1 MISSAL
7 TGASVDPRQKLPPE
21 VAATARRVAIQAA
34 PENVFFQKIFI
45 YQRIK
50 VVNQSGPNIA
60 SGRAHHIDAHLY
72 SGDDVKNHPDHRGR
86 AEDAAADDNDFR
98 GVLAFGRLRDGYR
111 DLRRNGPGFAHF
123 ACLHDVCMASISIA
137 IALLIVPGN
146 LTAVSG
152 NAGFQA
158 DILVFTFLAL
168 AAFLI
173 FRPYRSLWRYTS
185 LSDLL
190 SILTVS
196 TIVALSYLTIDRTV
210 GPLSV
215 ASWGTYINAWLF
227 MVVLMSGPRVA
238 ARLAAAPSGGARAGG
253 RDDHVNLLLL
263 GAGDSSELFLRAL
276 GRDPASRF
284 RVVGIVDEMGANF
297 RRSIHGV
304 EVLGSPGNLE
314 IVVQKL
320 DRKGKR
326 PTRLVI
332 TEEHLSPA
340 SLKSMLDEAERLGL
354 TLSRAP
360 RLTELRADVDR
371 RVEVKPIAIE
381 DLLGRPQT
389 LLDRGSMRDLCHG
402 ARVLV
407 TGAGGTIGSELVR
420 QISAFSP
427 EEIILVDNSEFHLYG
442 IDMEVRERFPDVTRN
457 VIMADVRDRTRI
469 FDVFEKHRP
478 ALVFH
483 AAAMK
488 HVPMVEM
495 HPSEG
500 VLTNIRGTRNIADA
514 ARAAGVSAMVLI
526 STDKAVNP
534 TSVMG
539 ATKRV
544 AECYCQALDIETAP
558 ENGTRFLTV
567 RFGNVLGSTGSVVPL
582 FQKQLAQGGPLTVTH
597 PAVTRYFMTTREAV
611 ALVLQASALGTRS
624 QEHRGS
630 IYTLEMGSAVRI
642 QDLARQMIRL
652 AGLRPGEDIDILY
665 TGLRP
670 GEKLYEEP
678 LHQSEELLPT
688 ELDGILL
695 ASPRTAD
702 FAMLERLIS
711 KLIDVAATSKVDEAL
726 KLIRTVVPEYTP
738 TANKDGALVNS
749 YIPVEHRSIVKQ
761 PEPEGA
767 RLGLA

>member
-1 MISSAL
+1 M
-7 TGASVDPRQKLPPE
+7 
-21 VAATARRVAIQAA
+21 
-34 PENVFFQKIFI
+34 
-45 YQRIK
+45 
-50 VVNQSGPNIA
+50 
-60 SGRAHHIDAHLY
+60 
-72 SGDDVKNHPDHRGR
+72 KNHPDHRGLS
-86 AEDAAADDNDFR
+86 EDTTTDDNGFQ
-98 GVLAFGRLRDGYR
+98 GVLAFGRLLDGFR

-123 ACLHDVCMASISIA
+123 ACLHDICMASISVTV
-137 IALLIVPGN
+137 ALLIVPGN
-146 LTAVSG
+146 LIG
-152 NAGFQA
+152 AGAETGFEA
-158 DILVFTFLAL
+158 DILVFTVLA
-168 AAFLI
+168 AIAFLI

-190 SILTVS
+190 SIVTVS
-196 TIVALSYLTIDRTV
+196 TVVALTYLAIDRAT
-210 GPLSV
+210 GSLSV
-215 ASWGTYINAWLF
+215 AEWGTYINAWLL
-227 MVVLMSGPRVA
+227 MVVLLSGPRVA
-238 ARLAAAPSGGARAGG
+238 ARLAAAPSVRPKIEN
-253 RDDHVNLLLL
+253 RDDYVALLLL
-263 GAGDSSELFLRAL
+263 GAGDATELFLRAL
-276 GRDPASRF
+276 RRDPASRF

-297 RRSIHGV
+297 RRSIHGI
-304 EVLGSPGNLE
+304 EVLGSPENLE
-314 IVVQKL
+314 AVVQKL
-320 DRKGKR
+320 DKKGKR
-326 PTRLVI
+326 PSRLVV

-340 SLKSMLDEAERLGL
+340 SLKAMLDEAERLGL
-354 TLSRAP
+354 TLSRIP
-360 RLTELRADVDR
+360 RLTELRADIDR
-371 RVEVKPIAIE
+371 RIEVKPIAIE

-407 TGAGGTIGSELVR
+407 TGAGGTIGGELVR

-442 IDMEVRERFPDVTRN
+442 IDMEVAERFPDVSRS
-457 VIMADVRDRTRI
+457 VVMADVRDRTRV
-469 FDVFEKHRP
+469 FDVFEKHQP

-514 ARAAGVSAMVLI
+514 ARATRVSTMVLI

-544 AECYCQALDIETAP
+544 AECYCQALDIDTAS

-702 FAMLERLIS
+702 FAMLERLIT
-711 KLIDVAATSKVDEAL
+711 KLIEVAATSNVDDAL
-726 KLIRTVVPEYTP
+726 KLIKTVVPEYTP

-749 YIPVEHRSIVKQ
+749 YIPVEHRSIAKQ
-761 PEPEGA
+761 PDQEGA
-767 RLGLA
+767 QPGVA

>member
-1 MISSAL
+1 M
-7 TGASVDPRQKLPPE
+7 
-21 VAATARRVAIQAA
+21 
-34 PENVFFQKIFI
+34 
-45 YQRIK
+45 
-50 VVNQSGPNIA
+50 
-60 SGRAHHIDAHLY
+60 HLY
-72 SGDDVKNHPDHRGR
+72 SGEDVENHPDHDRLSR
-86 AEDAAADDNDFR
+86 DARTTDNDFQ
-98 GVLAFGRLRDGYR
+98 GVLAFDRLSDGIR

-123 ACLHDVCMASISIA
+123 ACLHDICMAAISISL
-137 IALLIVPGN
+137 ALLIVPGVFG
-146 LTAVSG
+146 A
-152 NAGFQA
+152 AGIGAEFEA
-158 DILVFTFLAL
+158 DILVFTCLAA

-185 LSDLL
+185 LADLL

-196 TIVALSYLTIDRTV
+196 TVVAISYIAIDRAA
-210 GPLSV
+210 GSLSV
-215 ASWGTYINAWLF
+215 ATWGTYVNAWLF

-238 ARLAAAPSGGARAGG
+238 ARLASVPGFRRRANR
-253 RDDHVNLLLL
+253 RDDDVSLLLL
-263 GAGDSSELFLRAL
+263 GAGDATELFLRAL
-276 GRDPASRF
+276 RRDPTTRF
-284 RVVGIVDEMGANF
+284 NVVGIVDEMGANF
-297 RRSIHGV
+297 RRAIHGV

-314 IVVQKL
+314 DVVQNL
-320 DRKGKR
+320 ESKGNR
-326 PTRLVI
+326 PDRLVI

-340 SLKSMLDEAERLGL
+340 SLKSLLDEVERLGL

-360 RLTELRADVDR
+360 RVTELRGDLDR
-371 RVEVKPIAIE
+371 PIEVKPIAIE

-442 IDMEVRERFPDVTRN
+442 IDMEVKERFPDVTRS
-457 VIMADVRDRTRI
+457 VVMADVRDRARV
-469 FDVFEKHRP
+469 FDVFGSHRP
-478 ALVFH
+478 ELVFH

-500 VLTNIRGTRNIADA
+500 VLTNIHGTRNIADA
-514 ARAAGVSAMVLI
+514 ARETGVSTMVLI

-544 AECYCQALDIETAP
+544 AECYCQALDVDTAA

-624 QEHRGS
+624 KEHRGG

-652 AGLRPGEDIDILY
+652 AGLRPGEDIDIAY

-688 ELDGILL
+688 ELEGILL

-702 FAMLERLIS
+702 FAMLERMIT
-711 KLIDVAATSKVDEAL
+711 KLIEVAATSRVDEAL

-749 YIPVEHRSIVKQ
+749 YIPVEHRSIANN
-761 PEPEGA
+761 PNHEGA
-767 RLGLA
+767 QLGLV

>member
-1 MISSAL
+1 MENQP
-7 TGASVDPRQKLPPE
+7 DD
-21 VAATARRVAIQAA
+21 RRLS
-34 PENVFFQKIFI
+34 E
-45 YQRIK
+45 
-50 VVNQSGPNIA
+50 
-60 SGRAHHIDAHLY
+60 
-72 SGDDVKNHPDHRGR
+72 DV
-86 AEDAAADDNDFR
+86 AEDEYDFR
-98 GVLAFGRLRDGYR
+98 GVLALGRLLDGFR
-111 DLRRNGPGFAHF
+111 ELRRNGPGFAHF
-123 ACLHDVCMASISIA
+123 ACLHDVSMAAISITV
-137 IALLIVPGN
+137 ALLIVPGDLFGADAN
-146 LTAVSG
+146 GA
-152 NAGFQA
+152 NKGFEA
-158 DILVFTFLAL
+158 DILVFTFF
-168 AAFLI
+168 AAASFLI

-185 LSDLL
+185 LSDLV

-196 TIVALSYLTIDRTV
+196 TVATSCYLVADRAV
-210 GPLSV
+210 GSISV
-215 ASWGTYINAWLF
+215 AEWGTYINAWLL

-238 ARLAAAPSGGARAGG
+238 ARLAAVPNFRREMSGRNDRVA
-253 RDDHVNLLLL
+253 LLLL
-263 GAGDSSELFLRAL
+263 GAGDAKELFLRAL
-276 GRDPASRF
+276 RRDPESRF

-297 RRSIHGV
+297 RRSIHGI
-304 EVLGSPGNLE
+304 EVLGSPENLE
-314 IVVQKL
+314 AVVQKL
-320 DRKGKR
+320 ERKGRR
-326 PTRLVI
+326 PSRLVI

-340 SLKSMLDEAERLGL
+340 GLKSMLDEAERLGL
-354 TLSRAP
+354 KLSRIP

-371 RVEVKPIAIE
+371 RVEIKPIAIE

-389 LLDRGSMRDLCHG
+389 LLDRGSMRDLCNG

-407 TGAGGTIGSELVR
+407 TGVGGTIGSELVR

-442 IDMEVRERFPDVTRN
+442 IDMEVKERFPDVSRR
-457 VIMADVRDRTRI
+457 VVMADVRDRTRV

-500 VLTNIRGTRNIADA
+500 VLTNVHGTRNIADA
-514 ARAAGVSAMVLI
+514 ARAFGVSAMVLI

-544 AECYCQALDIETAP
+544 AETYCQALDIDTAS

-597 PAVTRYFMTTREAV
+597 PSVTRYFMTTREAV
-611 ALVLQASALGTRS
+611 ALVLQASAMGSRS
-624 QEHRGS
+624 GEHRGG

-652 AGLRPGEDIDILY
+652 AGLRPGEDIEIVY

-670 GEKLYEEP
+670 GEKLY
-678 LHQSEELLPT
+678 
-688 ELDGILL
+688 
-695 ASPRTAD
+695 
-702 FAMLERLIS
+702 
-711 KLIDVAATSKVDEAL
+711 
-726 KLIRTVVPEYTP
+726 
-738 TANKDGALVNS
+738 
-749 YIPVEHRSIVKQ
+749 
-761 PEPEGA
+761 
-767 RLGLA
+767 

>member
-1 MISSAL
+1 M
-7 TGASVDPRQKLPPE
+7 
-21 VAATARRVAIQAA
+21 
-34 PENVFFQKIFI
+34 
-45 YQRIK
+45 
-50 VVNQSGPNIA
+50 
-60 SGRAHHIDAHLY
+60 
-72 SGDDVKNHPDHRGR
+72 KNHPDHHRLPEE
-86 AEDAAADDNDFR
+86 ASTDDNDFQ
-98 GVLAFGRLRDGYR
+98 GVLAFGRLLDGFR
-111 DLRRNGPGFAHF
+111 ELRLNGPGFAHF
-123 ACLHDVCMASISIA
+123 ACLHDICMASISITV
-137 IALLIVPGN
+137 ALLIVPGN
-146 LTAVSG
+146 LLGAGTAP
-152 NAGFQA
+152 GFEA
-158 DILVFTFLAL
+158 DILVFTALAA

-196 TIVALSYLTIDRTV
+196 TIVALTYLAIDRAAGT
-210 GPLSV
+210 LSV
-215 ASWGTYINAWLF
+215 AAWGTYINAWLF

-238 ARLAAAPSGGARAGG
+238 ARLAAAPSMRMQSGGQ
-253 RDDHVNLLLL
+253 DDHVALLLV
-263 GAGDSSELFLRAL
+263 GAGDATELFLRAL
-276 GRDPASRF
+276 RRDPASRF

-297 RRSIHGV
+297 RRSIHGI

-314 IVVQKL
+314 SVVQKL
-320 DRKGKR
+320 DAKGRR
-326 PTRLVI
+326 PSRLVI

-354 TLSRAP
+354 TLSRIP
-360 RLTELRADVDR
+360 RLTELRGDLDR
-371 RVEVKPIAIE
+371 RIEVKPIAIE

-442 IDMEVRERFPDVTRN
+442 IDMEVAERFPDVKRS
-457 VIMADVRDRTRI
+457 VVMADVRDRTRVLN
-469 FDVFEKHRP
+469 VFEKHQP

-500 VLTNIRGTRNIADA
+500 ALTNIHGTRNIADA
-514 ARAAGVSAMVLI
+514 ARATGVSTMVLI

-544 AECYCQALDIETAP
+544 AECYCQALDIDTAP

-624 QEHRGS
+624 QENRGS

-652 AGLRPGEDIDILY
+652 AGLRPGEDIDIVY

-702 FAMLERLIS
+702 FAMLERLIT
-711 KLIDVAATSKVDEAL
+711 KLIDVATVSDVDEAL

-749 YIPVEHRSIVKQ
+749 YIPVEHRSIAKM
-761 PEPEGA
+761 PEQGGA
-767 RLGLA
+767 QLGLA

>member
-1 MISSAL
+1 M
-7 TGASVDPRQKLPPE
+7 
-21 VAATARRVAIQAA
+21 
-34 PENVFFQKIFI
+34 N
-45 YQRIK
+45 
-50 VVNQSGPNIA
+50 
-60 SGRAHHIDAHLY
+60 
-72 SGDDVKNHPDHRGR
+72 NHPDHHRLT
-86 AEDAAADDNDFR
+86 EDTATDDNDFQ
-98 GVLAFGRLRDGYR
+98 GVLAFGRLRDGFR
-111 DLRRNGPGFAHF
+111 DLSRNGPGFAHF
-123 ACLHDVCMASISIA
+123 ACLHDICMASISIT

-146 LTAVSG
+146 LIDAGVSV
-152 NAGFQA
+152 GFEA
-158 DILVFTFLAL
+158 DILVFTLLAIV
-168 AAFLI
+168 AFLI

-185 LSDLL
+185 LSDLV
-190 SILTVS
+190 SILAVS
-196 TIVALSYLTIDRTV
+196 TIVALTYLGIDRAA
-210 GPLSV
+210 GSLSV
-215 ASWGTYINAWLF
+215 AAWGTYINAWLF

-238 ARLAAAPSGGARAGG
+238 ARLAAVPNHRITTNGH
-253 RDDHVNLLLL
+253 DDRVALLLV
-263 GAGDSSELFLRAL
+263 GAGDATDLFLRAL
-276 GRDPASRF
+276 RRDPTSRF
-284 RVVGIVDEMGANF
+284 QVVGIVDEMGANF

-314 IVVQKL
+314 AVVQKL
-320 DRKGKR
+320 DQKGKR
-326 PTRLVI
+326 PSKLVI

-354 TLSRAP
+354 TLSRIP
-360 RLTELRADVDR
+360 RLTELRADIDGR
-371 RVEVKPIAIE
+371 IEVKPIAIE

-402 ARVLV
+402 AKVLV

-442 IDMEVRERFPDVTRN
+442 IDMEVAERFPDVTRR
-457 VIMADVRDRTRI
+457 VVMADVRDRSR
-469 FDVFEKHRP
+469 VFGVFKKYQP

-500 VLTNIRGTRNIADA
+500 VLTNIRGTRNVADA
-514 ARAAGVSAMVLI
+514 AHETGASAMVFI

-544 AECYCQALDIETAP
+544 AECYCQALDIDTAA

-582 FQKQLAQGGPLTVTH
+582 FQKQLAMGGPLTVTH

-611 ALVLQASALGTRS
+611 ALVLQASALGRRS
-624 QEHRGS
+624 QQHRGS

-652 AGLRPGEDIDILY
+652 AGLRPGEDIDIVY

-702 FAMLERLIS
+702 FAMLERLIT
-711 KLIDVAATSKVDEAL
+711 KLVEVAETSKVDEAL

-749 YIPVEHRSIVKQ
+749 YIPVAHRSIANN
-761 PEPEGA
+761 PEPAGSH
-767 RLGLA
+767 LGLA

>member
-1 MISSAL
+1 LKRA
-7 TGASVDPRQKLPPE
+7 
-21 VAATARRVAIQAA
+21 
-34 PENVFFQKIFI
+34 
-45 YQRIK
+45 QRI
-50 VVNQSGPNIA
+50 
-60 SGRAHHIDAHLY
+60 DAYLY
-72 SGDDVKNHPDHRGR
+72 SGDDVKDHPDHHRPS
-86 AEDAAADDNDFR
+86 EDTTTDDNGFQ
-98 GVLAFGRLRDGYR
+98 GVLAFGRLRDGFL
-111 DLRRNGPGFAHF
+111 DLHRNGPGFAHF
-123 ACLHDVCMASISIA
+123 ACLHDICMASISITV
-137 IALLIVPGN
+137 ALLIVPGN
-146 LTAVSG
+146 LIDGGVG
-152 NAGFQA
+152 VGFEA
-158 DILVFTFLAL
+158 DILVFTLLATV
-168 AAFLI
+168 AFVI

-185 LSDLL
+185 LPDLV

-196 TIVALSYLTIDRTV
+196 TIVVLSYLTIDRTV
-210 GPLSV
+210 GSLSV
-215 ASWGTYINAWLF
+215 AEWGTYINAWLF
-227 MVVLMSGPRVA
+227 MVVLMSGPRVG
-238 ARLAAAPSGGARAGG
+238 ARLAAEPNIRTKPSG
-253 RDDHVNLLLL
+253 RDDHISLLLL
-263 GAGDSSELFLRAL
+263 GAGDATELFLRAL
-276 GRDPASRF
+276 GRDPESRF

-314 IVVQKL
+314 TVVRKL
-320 DRKGKR
+320 DRKGNR
-326 PTRLVI
+326 PSRLVI

-340 SLKSMLDEAERLGL
+340 SLKSMLEEAERLGL
-354 TLSRAP
+354 TLSRIP
-360 RLTELRADVDR
+360 RLTELRAGIDQR
-371 RVEVKPIAIE
+371 IEVKPIAIE

-442 IDMEVRERFPDVTRN
+442 IDMEVAERFPDVKRS
-457 VIMADVRDRTRI
+457 VVMADVRDRSRV
-469 FDVFEKHRP
+469 FSVFEKHQP

-544 AECYCQALDIETAP
+544 AECYCQAMDIDTAP

-582 FQKQLAQGGPLTVTH
+582 FQKQLAVGGPLTVTH

-652 AGLRPGEDIDILY
+652 AGLRPGEDIDIVY

-688 ELDGILL
+688 EVEGILL

-702 FAMLERLIS
+702 FVMLERLIT
-711 KLIDVAATSKVDEAL
+711 KLIDVAEISKVDEAL

-749 YIPVEHRSIVKQ
+749 YIPVEHRSIAKN
-761 PEPEGA
+761 PEQDGA
-767 RLGLA
+767 QLGLA

>member
-1 MISSAL
+1 MKHQSDETEPCA
-7 TGASVDPRQKLPPE
+7 
-21 VAATARRVAIQAA
+21 
-34 PENVFFQKIFI
+34 ENT
-45 YQRIK
+45 
-50 VVNQSGPNIA
+50 
-60 SGRAHHIDAHLY
+60 
-72 SGDDVKNHPDHRGR
+72 DDT
-86 AEDAAADDNDFR
+86 NDFYEVFAVGR
-98 GVLAFGRLRDGYR
+98 FFEGVR
-111 DLRRNGPGFAHF
+111 DLRRNGPGFSHF
-123 ACLHDVCMASISIA
+123 AYLHDICMASIAIFIA
-137 IALLIVPGN
+137 FVIVPGN
-146 LTAVSG
+146 LATLNSWYEI
-152 NAGFQA
+152 QT
-158 DILVFTFLAL
+158 DIFVFTGL
-168 AAFLI
+168 AAFSFLV
-173 FRPYRSLWRYTS
+173 FRPYRSLWRYSS

-196 TIVALSYLTIDRTV
+196 TIVSLSYFIADRSI
-210 GPLSV
+210 GPFSI
-215 ASWGTYINAWLF
+215 AEWGTYVNAWFL
-227 MVVLMSGPRVA
+227 MIMLMSGPRVA
-238 ARLAAAPSGGARAGG
+238 TRLAAVPNTRLSGRRPSGR
-253 RDDHVNLLLL
+253 RHDDCVALLLV
-263 GAGDSSELFLRAL
+263 GAGDGTELFIPAL
-276 GRDPASRF
+276 DRDPAPRF

-304 EVLGSPGNLE
+304 EVLGALNDLE
-314 IVVQKL
+314 TVIRKL
-320 DRKGKR
+320 ELKDSR
-326 PTRLVI
+326 PWRLVI

-354 TLSRAP
+354 TLSRIP
-360 RLTELRADVDR
+360 RVTELRADLDR
-371 RVEVKPIAIE
+371 RIEIKPIAIE

-389 LLDRGSMRDLCHG
+389 LLDRGSMRDMCHG
-402 ARVLV
+402 ERILV

-442 IDMEVRERFPDVTRN
+442 IDMEVGQRFPDVARK
-457 VIMADVRDRTRI
+457 VMMADVRDRTRI
-469 FDVFEKHRP
+469 FEIFEKHRP

-500 VLTNIRGTRNIADA
+500 VLTNVHGTRNVADA
-514 ARAAGVSAMVLI
+514 ARANGVGAMVLI

-539 ATKRV
+539 ATKRI
-544 AECYCQALDIETAP
+544 AEGYCHALDIETQADG
-558 ENGTRFLTV
+558 GTRFLTV

-597 PAVTRYFMTTREAV
+597 PSVTRYFMTTREAV
-611 ALVLQASALGTRS
+611 ALVLQASALGSRS
-624 QEHRGS
+624 ADNRGS
-630 IYTLEMGSAVRI
+630 IFTLEMGSAVRI

-652 AGLRPGEDIDILY
+652 AGLRPGEDIEIVY

-702 FAMLERLIS
+702 FAVLERLIL
-711 KLIDVAATSKVDEAL
+711 KLIGSASATEIDVALQLFRV
-726 KLIRTVVPEYTP
+726 IVPEYTP
-738 TANKDGALVNS
+738 TSNKDGALVKS
-749 YIPVEHRSIVKQ
+749 YVPSQHRSAT
-761 PEPEGA
+761 EG
-767 RLGLA
+767 LTDYGQNLSLA

>member
-1 MISSAL
+1 M
-7 TGASVDPRQKLPPE
+7 
-21 VAATARRVAIQAA
+21 
-34 PENVFFQKIFI
+34 
-45 YQRIK
+45 
-50 VVNQSGPNIA
+50 
-60 SGRAHHIDAHLY
+60 
-72 SGDDVKNHPDHRGR
+72 KNHPDHGR
-86 AEDAAADDNDFR
+86 LSEDGSTDDNDFQ
-98 GVLAFGRLRDGYR
+98 GVLALGRLLDGFR
-111 DLRRNGPGFAHF
+111 DLRLNGPGFAHF
-123 ACLHDVCMASISIA
+123 ACLHDICMASISITV
-137 IALLIVPGN
+137 ALLIVPGN
-146 LTAVSG
+146 LVG
-152 NAGFQA
+152 AGAAPGFEA
-158 DILVFTFLAL
+158 DILVFTALAA

-190 SILTVS
+190 SILMVS
-196 TIVALSYLTIDRTV
+196 TIVAVTYLAIDRAA
-210 GPLSV
+210 GSLSV
-215 ASWGTYINAWLF
+215 AAWGTYINAWLF

-238 ARLAAAPSGGARAGG
+238 ARLAAAPNMGMKAR
-253 RDDHVNLLLL
+253 RHDDHVALLLV
-263 GAGDSSELFLRAL
+263 GAGDATELFLRAL
-276 GRDPASRF
+276 RRDPASRF
-284 RVVGIVDEMGANF
+284 QVVGIVDEMGANF
-297 RRSIHGV
+297 RRSIHGI

-314 IVVQKL
+314 SVVQKL
-320 DRKGKR
+320 DKKGQR
-326 PTRLVI
+326 PSRLVI

-354 TLSRAP
+354 TLSRIP
-360 RLTELRADVDR
+360 RLTELRGDLDR
-371 RVEVKPIAIE
+371 RIEVKPIAIE

-420 QISAFSP
+420 QISAYSP
-427 EEIILVDNSEFHLYG
+427 KEIILVDNSEFHLYG
-442 IDMEVRERFPDVTRN
+442 IDMEVAERFPDVTRN
-457 VIMADVRDRTRI
+457 VVMADVRDRTRV
-469 FDVFEKHRP
+469 FNVFEKHQP

-500 VLTNIRGTRNIADA
+500 ALTNIHGTRNIADA
-514 ARAAGVSAMVLI
+514 ARATGVSTMVLI

-544 AECYCQALDIETAP
+544 AECYCQALDIDTAP

-652 AGLRPGEDIDILY
+652 AGLRPGEDIDIVY

-702 FAMLERLIS
+702 FAMLERLIT
-711 KLIDVAATSKVDEAL
+711 KLIEVATVSDVEEAL

-738 TANKDGALVNS
+738 TANKDGALVNT
-749 YIPVEHRSIVKQ
+749 YVPVEHRSIAKL
-761 PEPEGA
+761 PEQEGA
-767 RLGLA
+767 QLGLA

>member
-1 MISSAL
+1 L
-7 TGASVDPRQKLPPE
+7 E
-21 VAATARRVAIQAA
+21 
-34 PENVFFQKIFI
+34 
-45 YQRIK
+45 
-50 VVNQSGPNIA
+50 
-60 SGRAHHIDAHLY
+60 
-72 SGDDVKNHPDHRGR
+72 NHPDNRR
-86 AEDAAADDNDFR
+86 LSQDIDADENGFR
-98 GVLAFGRLRDGYR
+98 GVLALGRLQDGLR

-123 ACLHDVCMASISIA
+123 ACLHDISMAAISITV
-137 IALLIVPGN
+137 ALLIVPGD
-146 LTAVSG
+146 LFG
-152 NAGFQA
+152 AGADKGFEA
-158 DILVFTFLAL
+158 DILVFTLF
-168 AAFLI
+168 AAASFLI

-185 LSDLL
+185 LSDLV
-190 SILTVS
+190 SILIVS
-196 TIVALSYLTIDRTV
+196 TVVTVCYLVTDRSV
-210 GPLSV
+210 GSLSV
-215 ASWGTYINAWLF
+215 AEWGTYINAWLL
-227 MVVLMSGPRVA
+227 MVVLMGGPRVA
-238 ARLAAAPSGGARAGG
+238 ARLVAAPNLRKETVG
-253 RDDHVNLLLL
+253 RNDDVALLLL
-263 GAGDSSELFLRAL
+263 GAGDATELFLRAL
-276 GRDPASRF
+276 RRDPESRF

-297 RRSIHGV
+297 RRSIHGI
-304 EVLGSPGNLE
+304 EVLGSPADLE
-314 IVVQKL
+314 AVVQKL
-320 DRKGKR
+320 ERKGKR
-326 PTRLVI
+326 PSRLVV

-340 SLKSMLDEAERLGL
+340 ALKSMLDEAERLGL
-354 TLSRAP
+354 KLSRIP

-371 RVEVKPIAIE
+371 RIEIKPIAIE

-389 LLDRGSMRDLCHG
+389 LLDRGSMRDLCNG

-427 EEIILVDNSEFHLYG
+427 AEIVLVDNSEFHLYG
-442 IDMEVRERFPDVTRN
+442 IDMEVKERFPDVSRS
-457 VIMADVRDRTRI
+457 VVMADVRDRTRI
-469 FDVFEKHRP
+469 FDVFDKYRP

-500 VLTNIRGTRNIADA
+500 VLTNIHGTRNIADA
-514 ARAAGVSAMVLI
+514 ARHFGVSAMVLI

-544 AECYCQALDIETAP
+544 AECYCQALDIDTAS

-567 RFGNVLGSTGSVVPL
+567 RFGNVLGSNGSVVPL

-597 PAVTRYFMTTREAV
+597 PSVTRYFMTTREAV

-624 QEHRGS
+624 QEHRGG

-652 AGLRPGEDIDILY
+652 AGLKPGEDIDIVY

-688 ELDGILL
+688 ELEGILL

-702 FAMLERLIS
+702 FAMLDRLITE
-711 KLIDVAATSKVDEAL
+711 LIDVAATSKVDTAL
-726 KLIRTVVPEYTP
+726 RIIRTVVPEYTP

-749 YIPVEHRSIVKQ
+749 YVPLQHRPNDKLSY
-761 PEPEGA
+761 PDSAE
-767 RLGLA
+767 LGLA

>member
-1 MISSAL
+1 MENHS
-7 TGASVDPRQKLPPE
+7 DD
-21 VAATARRVAIQAA
+21 RRLSKDIA
-34 PENVFFQKIFI
+34 PDE
-45 YQRIK
+45 
-50 VVNQSGPNIA
+50 
-60 SGRAHHIDAHLY
+60 
-72 SGDDVKNHPDHRGR
+72 
-86 AEDAAADDNDFR
+86 NDFR
-98 GVLAFGRLRDGYR
+98 GVLALGRLLDGFR
-111 DLRRNGPGFAHF
+111 ELRRNGPGFAHF
-123 ACLHDVCMASISIA
+123 ACLHDIFMATISITV
-137 IALLIVPGN
+137 ALLIVPGD
-146 LTAVSG
+146 LFGA
-152 NAGFQA
+152 AAEKAFER
-158 DILVFTFLAL
+158 DILVFTFLA
-168 AAFLI
+168 AASFLL

-190 SILTVS
+190 SILAVS
-196 TIVALSYLTIDRTV
+196 TFVTSCYLAVDQAFSS
-210 GPLSV
+210 LSV
-215 ASWGTYINAWLF
+215 AEWGTYINAWLL

-238 ARLAAAPSGGARAGG
+238 ARLAAAPGFRRETVDRNDRVA
-253 RDDHVNLLLL
+253 LLLL
-263 GAGDSSELFLRAL
+263 GAGDATELFLRAL
-276 GRDPASRF
+276 RRDPESRF

-297 RRSIHGV
+297 RRSIHGI

-314 IVVQKL
+314 TVVQKL
-320 DRKGKR
+320 ERKGKR
-326 PTRLVI
+326 PSRLVI

-340 SLKSMLDEAERLGL
+340 GLKSMLDEAERLGL
-354 TLSRAP
+354 KLSRIP

-371 RVEVKPIAIE
+371 RIEIKPIAIE

-389 LLDRGSMRDLCHG
+389 LLDRGSMRDLCNG

-442 IDMEVRERFPDVTRN
+442 IDMEVKERFPDVSRR
-457 VIMADVRDRTRI
+457 VVMADVRDRTRI
-469 FDVFEKHRP
+469 FDVFEKYRP

-500 VLTNIRGTRNIADA
+500 VLTNVHGTRNIADA
-514 ARAAGVSAMVLI
+514 ARAFGVSAMVLI

-544 AECYCQALDIETAP
+544 AETYCQALDIDTAS

-597 PAVTRYFMTTREAV
+597 PSVTRYFMTTREAV

-624 QEHRGS
+624 REHRGG

-652 AGLRPGEDIDILY
+652 AGLRPGEDIEIVY

-702 FAMLERLIS
+702 FAMLDRLITE
-711 KLIDVAATSKVDEAL
+711 LIDVAATSKVDAAL
-726 KLIRTVVPEYTP
+726 RIVRTIVPEYTP

-749 YIPVEHRSIVKQ
+749 YIPVEHRSSDKQ
-761 PEPEGA
+761 TYPAGA
-767 RLGLA
+767 ELGFV

>member
-1 MISSAL
+1 MENQP
-7 TGASVDPRQKLPPE
+7 DD
-21 VAATARRVAIQAA
+21 RR
-34 PENVFFQKIFI
+34 
-45 YQRIK
+45 
-50 VVNQSGPNIA
+50 
-60 SGRAHHIDAHLY
+60 L
-72 SGDDVKNHPDHRGR
+72 SGDI
-86 AEDAAADDNDFR
+86 AEDENDFR
-98 GVLAFGRLRDGYR
+98 GVLALGRLLDGFR

-123 ACLHDVCMASISIA
+123 ACLHDISMAAISITV
-137 IALLIVPGN
+137 ALLIAPGDLFGADAN
-146 LTAVSG
+146 GA
-152 NAGFQA
+152 NKGFET
-158 DILVFTFLAL
+158 DILVFTLF
-168 AAFLI
+168 AAVSFLI

-185 LSDLL
+185 LSDLV

-196 TIVALSYLTIDRTV
+196 TVVSFCYLATDRAV
-210 GPLSV
+210 GSLSV
-215 ASWGTYINAWLF
+215 AEWGTYLNAWLL

-238 ARLAAAPSGGARAGG
+238 ARLAAVPNFRREISGRNDRVA
-253 RDDHVNLLLL
+253 LLLL
-263 GAGDSSELFLRAL
+263 GAGDATELFLRAL
-276 GRDPASRF
+276 RRDPESRF

-297 RRSIHGV
+297 RRSIHGI
-304 EVLGSPGNLE
+304 EVLGSPANLE
-314 IVVQKL
+314 DVVQKL
-320 DRKGKR
+320 ERKGRR
-326 PTRLVI
+326 PSRLVI

-340 SLKSMLDEAERLGL
+340 GLKSMLDEVERLGL
-354 TLSRAP
+354 KLSRIP

-371 RVEVKPIAIE
+371 RIEIKPIAIE

-389 LLDRGSMRDLCHG
+389 LLDRGSMRDLCNG

-442 IDMEVRERFPDVTRN
+442 IDMEVKERFPDVSRR
-457 VIMADVRDRTRI
+457 VVMADVRDRTRA
-469 FDVFEKHRP
+469 FDVFEKYRP
-478 ALVFH
+478 VLVFH

-500 VLTNIRGTRNIADA
+500 VLKNVHGTRNIADA
-514 ARAAGVSAMVLI
+514 SCAFGVSAMVLI

-544 AECYCQALDIETAP
+544 AETYCQALDIETAS

-567 RFGNVLGSTGSVVPL
+567 RFGNLLGSTGSVVPL

-597 PAVTRYFMTTREAV
+597 PSVTRYFMTTRGAV
-611 ALVLQASALGTRS
+611 ALVLQASAMGSRS
-624 QEHRGS
+624 ADHRGG

-652 AGLRPGEDIDILY
+652 AGLRPGEDIEIVY

-678 LHQSEELLPT
+678 LHQSEELVPT
-688 ELDGILL
+688 ELEGILL

-702 FAMLERLIS
+702 FAMLDRLITE
-711 KLIDVAATSKVDEAL
+711 LIDVASTSNVDAAL
-726 KLIRTVVPEYTP
+726 RIIRTVVPEYTP

-749 YIPVEHRSIVKQ
+749 YIPVEHRSNVKQ
-761 PEPEGA
+761 TYPGA
-767 RLGLA
+767 AELGLA